1 MSVVGPATG
10 PTSVGSASTRRSC
23 VAAAPRIAASAPRPD
38 AITGGTAPLP
48 PSTREESSDAITGES
63 HSAIGAK

>member
-1 MSVVGPATG
+1 MSAA
-10 PTSVGSASTRRSC
+10 PTSVGSASTWRSC
-23 VAAAPRIAASAPRPD
+23 VAAAPRIAASAPRPE

-48 PSTREESSDAITGES
+48 PSTREVSSEAITGES